1 MSSVHRRS
9 WSAALALTAAALL
22 GTVLVGAPAHAEDGP
37 ALKFT
42 VARSEVGLPQPADRS
57 DPPQINWGLDG
68 DADGG
73 TAEDVV
79 VTIDASGISAFTDLD
94 STCVGDICTWPAH
107 DIAPDGHAG
116 GVLDM
121 NAKPGVPLGTTGT
134 ARLFATSSNATV
146 EEMTVKVTVGA
157 VDLGIQR
164 IPDTGDVE
172 PGSTLNAPIRVSNS
186 GSLVADQ
193 VDLTLAT
200 TRGLGFAQQFSNCT
214 YGTTTDIPAEY
225 GQSLDLAV
233 CHLTT
238 PVEPGKAYRL
248 SSPVGIAVK
257 PTALYEFVDYQIA
270 AVATSVPKT
279 AASTGPVLELV
290 EDGTPPVVRTDH
302 AQWQIEADNTAD
314 IEVTGSTAEVAPGN
328 QAALTATVRNNG
340 PADFNLVNSDAQ
352 IGILVEIPK
361 GTTAV
366 TIPPKC
372 GVWTGGGMGE
382 PTPGA
387 PEYICAVESP
397 FTVGETLELPFAV
410 KVGADAPATTSG
422 KVTVSTVYGGDLN
435 ADTDKANNT
444 ASLVVKTSSSATAD
458 PTPTATAPGTD
469 TQSAGVRNV
478 SAGGKAGAGASG
490 SPTASG
496 TLASTGSGSTPAI
509 AAAGALMLLAGGA
522 VAVTARRRRTRPGNA
537 A

>member
-1 MSSVHRRS
+1 MSSLLRRAWPAAS
-9 WSAALALTAAALL
+9 ALAAAALF
-22 GTVLVGAPAHAEDGP
+22 GTVLVGAPAHAQDGP

-42 VARSEVGLPQPADRS
+42 VARTEVGLPQPADRS
-57 DPPQINWGLDG
+57 DPPQISWGLEG

-94 STCVGDICTWPAH
+94 STCVGDLCSWPAH
-107 DIAPDGHAG
+107 DIAPDGFHG
-116 GVLDM
+116 GILDL
-121 NAKPGVPLGTTGT
+121 NAKPGAPLGTTGT

-157 VDLGIQR
+157 VDLGIER
-164 IPDTGDVE
+164 IPDVRDVE
-172 PGSTLNAPIRVSNS
+172 PGSALNAPIRISNS

-200 TRGLGFAQQFSNCT
+200 TRGLGFAQKFSNCA
-214 YGTTTDIPAEY
+214 YGKSTDIPAAH
-225 GQSLDLAV
+225 GQSLDRAV

-238 PVEPGKAYRL
+238 PIEPGKAYRL

-257 PTALYEFVDYQIA
+257 PTALYELVDYEVA
-270 AVATSVPKT
+270 AVSTSVPKA
-279 AASTGPVLELV
+279 AASTGPVLGLV
-290 EDGTPPVVRTDH
+290 EDGTPPAVRTDH

-314 IEVTGSTAEVAPGN
+314 IKVTGSTAEADPGDEVV
-328 QAALTATVRNNG
+328 LTTKVRNNG

-352 IGILVEIPK
+352 IGILVEIPQ

-366 TIPPKC
+366 KIPPKC

-387 PEYICAVESP
+387 REYVCAVDSP
-397 FTVGETLELPFAV
+397 FTVGETLKLPFAV
-410 KVGADAPATTSG
+410 KVGESAPATTSG
-422 KVTVSTVYGGDLN
+422 KVTVTTVYGGDLD
-435 ADTDKANNT
+435 ADSEKANNVAKIT
-444 ASLVVKTSSSATAD
+444 VKTSSSDAAT
-458 PTPTATAPGTD
+458 PGPTATSSGVD
-469 TQSAGVRNV
+469 TQSAGVRNT
-478 SAGGKAGAGASG
+478 SADGKAGTG

-496 TLASTGSGSTPAI
+496 TLASTGSGATPAI
-509 AAAGALMLLAGGA
+509 AATAALTLLAGGA
-522 VAVTARRRRTRPGNA
+522 VALTVRRRRTRPGNTA
-537 A
+537 